1 MSPWLWFAEL
11 YIYWKLVYST
21 IWYSI
26 HSLTISRW
34 LRLPICRGPSQHLVR
49 FSVRDKYKQ
58 KIFGYT
64 LFPLHYLQTHI
75 CVVFTIIQPRG
86 KQHNS
91 GNINPYYDVQCQN
104 SRQNKNRWHIFLS
117 RCVIHVSYKP
127 PIGIIVLN
135 YPPPPPPLAKLKTCY
150 IVKLFVFPFKKLFDT
165 KKAHHCL
172 QWHLMNHMNCPWIR
186 RIVHCDIS
194 YKTGR
199 RDICKIVV
207 PW

>member
-1 MSPWLWFAEL
+1 M
-11 YIYWKLVYST
+11 VYST
-21 IWYSI
+21 IWYII

-75 CVVFTIIQPRG
+75 CMVFTIIQPRG

-135 YPPPPPPLAKLKTCY
+135 YPPPPCPTDNVLYSQTICFSVQKAIWYEKSAPLPTVASYESYELS
-150 IVKLFVFPFKKLFDT
+150 
-165 KKAHHCL
+165 
-172 QWHLMNHMNCPWIR
+172 MNQTNCPLRYFVQDGTSW
-186 RIVHCDIS
+186 HMQNCSTLIS
-194 YKTGR
+194 INVIAEKQVFNP
-199 RDICKIVV
+199 IF
-207 PW
+207 